1 MKFKYSNGC
10 LKISECVNF
19 IIDSYIKSNAN
30 EIIIVNIGTDK
41 CTGDCFGPL
50 LGSLLEENTNLDIY
64 GTLEYPIHALN
75 LKRELTFIKHIHPN
89 AFIIATDACLGNGVD
104 EIHLRDLPIRPGAG
118 VEKNLQEIGDLSFA
132 YIVGNKEDS
141 SFFASINYRIG
152 LAYKAA
158 KQICNVINEVER
170 KLECI
175 KNKEMEMV
183 L

>member
-1 MKFKYSNGC
+1 MELKYNNGF
-10 LKISECVNF
+10 LDVSECVEF
-19 IIDSYIKSNAN
+19 IIDFYSKSTAN
-30 EIIIVNIGTDK
+30 EIVVINIGTDR
-41 CTGDCFGPL
+41 CTGDCFGPV
-50 LGSLLEENTNLDIY
+50 LGSLLEGNINLNVY

-75 LKRELTFIKHIHPN
+75 LKRELTYIKHKHPN
-89 AFIIATDACLGNGVD
+89 AFVIATDSCLGNSVD
-104 EIHLRDLPIRPGAG
+104 EIQLRDLPIKPGAG
-118 VEKNLQEIGDLSFA
+118 LGKNLQEIGDLSFI
-132 YIVGNKEDS
+132 YIVGNIEDS
-141 SFFASINYRIG
+141 SFFAGINYKIG